1 MLEIKN
7 IIIEKKKG
15 LNGLIN
21 RLDTAKERKERIS
34 EPEVTSLE
42 ILQTEMQREK
52 KKIFKKRMSRNSVL
66 DNAEESDK
74 FVETNNLPRLS
85 QIEINNLIRPITCKE
100 TESVIKNFP
109 TNKSPGADGFTGE
122 LYQIF
127 KEELI
132 PILLKLFQKHM
143 RGLFQTNFM
152 RPELP

>member
-52 KKIFKKRMSRNSVL
+52 KEFLKKECPGTVSWTMQKNRI
-66 DNAEESDK
+66 
-74 FVETNNLPRLS
+74 NL
-85 QIEINNLIRPITCKE
+85 
-100 TESVIKNFP
+100 
-109 TNKSPGADGFTGE
+109 
-122 LYQIF
+122 
-127 KEELI
+127 
-132 PILLKLFQKHM
+132 
-143 RGLFQTNFM
+143 
-152 RPELP
+152 